1 MALGRFLL
9 PQAPAEHEEPQTGM
23 GTSLLFDID
32 PAAQVENPGL
42 FYFRHLPDPGL
53 DQFHTFCVDQF
64 TA

>member
-9 PQAPAEHEEPQTGM
+9 PQAPAEHEEYQTGM